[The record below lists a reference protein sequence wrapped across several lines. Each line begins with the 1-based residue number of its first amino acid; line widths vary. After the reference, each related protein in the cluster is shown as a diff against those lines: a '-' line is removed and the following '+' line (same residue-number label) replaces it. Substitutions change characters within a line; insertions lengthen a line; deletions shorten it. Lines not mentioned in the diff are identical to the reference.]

1 MIPLLKD
8 SVYKAVTTMLD
19 NSITCIHSE
28 EGAPMPDYPFVLL
41 TLISDDPV
49 GGEQTTIAVND
60 ASTITGKGTTSYA
73 QDYIAV
79 VRIRFMDKAENDV
92 SINSIAK
99 SFEFGLRKQSSSR
112 ALYNNGLGL
121 MSRTPLVPTPRKT
134 DTEWVSCYQID
145 CTFSYHLS
153 DREIVADWIE
163 SVSLPVF
170 KQIK

>member
-1 MIPLLKD
+1 MPILKD
-8 SVYKAVTTMLD
+8 SVYKAVTQMLG
-19 NSITCIHSE
+19 NSITCVHSE
-28 EGAPMPDYPFVLL
+28 EGAPMPSYPFVLL

-49 GGEQTTIAVND
+49 GGEQSTVVVND
-60 ASTITGKGTTSYA
+60 ASSVTGKGSISYA

-79 VRIRFMDKAENDV
+79 VRIRFMDKAENDA

-99 SFEFGLRKQSSSR
+99 SFEFGLRKQSSQQVMYS
-112 ALYNNGLGL
+112 NGLGL
-121 MSRTPLVPTPRKT
+121 MSRTPMVPTPRKT

-153 DREIVADWIE
+153 DREVVDWIE

-170 KQIK
+170 KQTK